1 MPTSPTPLHRGVQLG
16 ALPWRDGPSG
26 REVLLITT
34 RGGRQWLVP
43 KGKPMRGFTP
53 AQAAAEEAW
62 EEAGVRG
69 EIADEPIGAFS
80 HRKGSVFAGRRLQ
93 VDLYPLKVEREA
105 DDWPEAHERQRR
117 WVSIPAALLGTFI
130 GNPLSWPAIWS
141 ASYVAGVWVLGDDPA
156 DAAEHFVQSA
166 NKLSATLMAPSRS
179 LDSAVVSLSP
189 IIEPLVIGGLLVGL
203 IAAVFSYYPTRQA
216 VRVFQKRRRAR

>member
-1 MPTSPTPLHRGVQLG
+1 MVDRSLRDRLSVASDVAGRW
-16 ALPWRDGPSG
+16 ALK
-26 REVLLITT
+26 
-34 RGGRQWLVP
+34 LVP
-43 KGKPMRGFTP
+43 LRKRLTYYWRRILRLRATP
-53 AQAAAEEAW
+53 HEVALGCAA
-62 EEAGVRG
+62 R
-69 EIADEPIGAFS
+69 
-80 HRKGSVFAGRRLQ
+80 VFAACTPFLGFQMALAGAIAFLLR
-93 VDLYPLKVEREA
+93 
-105 DDWPEAHERQRR
+105 
-117 WVSIPAALLGTFI
+117 VSIPAALLGTFI

>member
-1 MPTSPTPLHRGVQLG
+1 MVDRSLRDRLSVASDVAGRW
-16 ALPWRDGPSG
+16 ALK
-26 REVLLITT
+26 
-34 RGGRQWLVP
+34 LVP
-43 KGKPMRGFTP
+43 LRKRLNYYWRRILRLRATP
-53 AQAAAEEAW
+53 HEVALGCA
-62 EEAGVRG
+62 AGVFAACTPFLG
-69 EIADEPIGAFS
+69 FQMALAGAIAFLL
-80 HRKGSVFAGRRLQ
+80 R
-93 VDLYPLKVEREA
+93 
-105 DDWPEAHERQRR
+105 
-117 WVSIPAALLGTFI
+117 VSIPAALLGTFI

-189 IIEPLVIGGLLVGL
+189 IVEPLVIGGLLVGL

>member
-117 WVSIPAALLGTFI
+117 WVSIPAALRMVRSPGLCALIAMFGDQ
-130 GNPLSWPAIWS
+130 PLS
-141 ASYVAGVWVLGDDPA
+141 
-156 DAAEHFVQSA
+156 
-166 NKLSATLMAPSRS
+166 
-179 LDSAVVSLSP
+179 
-189 IIEPLVIGGLLVGL
+189 
-203 IAAVFSYYPTRQA
+203 
-216 VRVFQKRRRAR
+216 RRARLLVALRRFTPRRLRH

>member
-1 MPTSPTPLHRGVQLG
+1 MVDRSLRDRLSVASDVAGRW
-16 ALPWRDGPSG
+16 ALK
-26 REVLLITT
+26 
-34 RGGRQWLVP
+34 LVP
-43 KGKPMRGFTP
+43 LRKRLTYCWRRILRLRATP
-53 AQAAAEEAW
+53 HEVALGCA
-62 EEAGVRG
+62 AGVFAACTPFLG
-69 EIADEPIGAFS
+69 FQMALAGAIAFLL
-80 HRKGSVFAGRRLQ
+80 R
-93 VDLYPLKVEREA
+93 
-105 DDWPEAHERQRR
+105 
-117 WVSIPAALLGTFI
+117 VSIPAALLGTFI

-156 DAAEHFVQSA
+156 DAGEHFVQSA